1 MMKKSAILLIL
12 LIVAVSAP
20 AQKIIDMVEKGNLDY
35 RSGDYE
41 LAIQDYQAVV
51 DSGYESAEL
60 FYNLGNAYY
69 KSNKF
74 TMALVNYEKASLLD
88 PDDEEIQHNLEMA
101 RQLVVDKVDK
111 LPEFLPKIWYRR
123 FTGLLK
129 TDQWALIS
137 MITFPVSLL
146 LFLLYFF
153 VRNIGIRKAAFWI
166 AIFILLISATTFIF
180 SYNQKKL
187 VYDNP
192 YAIILTPS
200 VTIKSSPDE
209 SGTELFQLHEGT
221 KVEIIDQLGDW
232 KEIKLSDGNV
242 GWLKMSDLIR
252 L

>member
-1 MMKKSAILLIL
+1 MKKSAILFI
-12 LIVAVSAP
+12 LIVYTITAS
-20 AQKIIDMVEKGNLDY
+20 AQKLYDLVEKGNMNY
-35 RSGDYE
+35 MSGNYE
-41 LAIQDYQAVV
+41 EAIKNYQSVV

-60 FYNLGNAYY
+60 YYNLGNAYY

-74 TMALVNYEKASLLD
+74 TMALANYEKASLLD
-88 PDDEEIQHNLEMA
+88 PDDEEILHNLEMV
-101 RQLVVDKVDK
+101 RQLAIDKIDK
-111 LPEFLPKIWYRR
+111 LPEFLPKQWYRR
-123 FTGLLK
+123 FIGILK
-129 TDQWALIS
+129 TDQWAYIS
-137 MITFPVSLL
+137 LITFPLSLL
-146 LFLLYFF
+146 LFLTYFF
-153 VRNIGIRKAAFWI
+153 VRKIGIRKTAFWL
-166 AIFILLISATTFIF
+166 ALVLMFISLSTFVF

-187 VYDNP
+187 VYDNS
-192 YAIILTPS
+192 YAIIITPS